1 MSKSKKGN
9 YPTGNSTHLSAA
21 PAVIHMVFPVFCLV
35 LSYLHRKHKAYVLCH
50 INTSVSSW
58 GHFLNDT
65 IGLTCKQTSKHKHS
79 ISTENTWWQCNLITG
94 QHEQIKICQVLN
106 SFKEASS
113 PEFQLLSTL
122 INLCLHTSLY
132 STHPSEGRKFSNLIL
147 FCLKVFHK
155 VKWQGF
161 HESLGGHFCSLD
173 KQIFYIWESQSFP
186 AWLFLTTFYTI
197 HIINIHKMNYSSL
210 IFWHFS

>member
-1 MSKSKKGN
+1 MSKDKKRN
-9 YPTGNSTHLSAA
+9 YPTGNSTRLSET

-50 INTSVSSW
+50 RNTSVSSW

-94 QHEQIKICQVLN
+94 QHEQIDFYQVQIFVKYWILLRRHLHQ
-106 SFKEASS
+106 K
-113 PEFQLLSTL
+113 FQLLRGLLFIL
-122 INLCLHTSLY
+122 ISLCLHTSLY
-132 STHPSEGRKFSNLIL
+132 STHPSEGRKTSNLVF

-155 VKWQGF
+155 VKWQKRFSWKFGR
-161 HESLGGHFCSLD
+161 SLL
-173 KQIFYIWESQSFP
+173 
-186 AWLFLTTFYTI
+186 LT
-197 HIINIHKMNYSSL
+197 
-210 IFWHFS
+210 W